1 MSEKSF
7 IYTDWVDFLNLFVA
21 FKIVLILPR
30 ENVDGREW
38 VRGRER
44 VRERNQ
50 PKFK

>member
-21 FKIVLILPR
+21 FNIVLILPR

-44 VRERNQ
+44 EGE
-50 PKFK
+50 KSTKI